1 MEMLSSSKKR
11 LASFRRRTE
20 TLADKANQLHDRT
33 GATMGLFCFTDEHG
47 EDNEEFV
54 FLRPSNL
61 VRVFVKYLESD
72 SAPGLGDLNEVEKQI
87 QRHLD
92 VISVIN
98 NSMSQLVFNV
108 GRWEQRVRSASLR
121 GLSAKIDDYKARVQ
135 HLLDL
140 SEAADAQE
148 AANAQ

>member
-1 MEMLSSSKKR
+1 MYYLSFIDK
-11 LASFRRRTE
+11 FRF
-20 TLADKANQLHDRT
+20 LQDLGFFFFLLGFIINLC
-33 GATMGLFCFTDEHG
+33 LFFFC
-47 EDNEEFV
+47 
-54 FLRPSNL
+54 SL

-108 GRWEQRVRSASLR
+108 GSWEQRVRSGNLP

>member
-1 MEMLSSSKKR
+1 M
-11 LASFRRRTE
+11 
-20 TLADKANQLHDRT
+20 
-33 GATMGLFCFTDEHG
+33 
-47 EDNEEFV
+47 
-54 FLRPSNL
+54 
-61 VRVFVKYLESD
+61 KYLESD

-92 VISVIN
+92 VISLIN

-108 GRWEQRVRSASLR
+108 GSWEQRVRSGNLR